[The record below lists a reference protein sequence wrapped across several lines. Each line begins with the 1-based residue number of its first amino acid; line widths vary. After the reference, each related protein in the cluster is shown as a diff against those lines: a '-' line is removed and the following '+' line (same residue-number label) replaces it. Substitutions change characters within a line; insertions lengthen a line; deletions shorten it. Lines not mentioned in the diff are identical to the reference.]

1 MNRRLEEL
9 LLQRGRLQERITTQ
23 RYFLRREIIPVR
35 DALANVD
42 RGIARINAVGQY
54 LKKHPALVA
63 IGVAALLVVKSRRV
77 FQWAKRGFFVWQS
90 WRALRERMAV
100 LGARVR
106 S

>member
-1 MNRRLEEL
+1 MNRKLEEV

-42 RGIARINAVGQY
+42 RGIARIRAVGQY
-54 LKKHPALVA
+54 LKRHPALVA
-63 IGVAALLVVKSRRV
+63 VGVATLLVVRARRV
-77 FQWAKRGFFVWQS
+77 FRWAKRGFFVWQS
-90 WRALRERMAV
+90 WRTIRQRLTM

-106 S
+106 P